1 MLWQPLDVND
11 VADFASAA
19 AALRS
24 ERPDALVIGA
34 TQVNAALKREWLALA
49 TELRLPTF
57 APYRGFGATLSYGPE
72 YAAVM
77 RRVAEYLA
85 KILRGASPG
94 ELPMEQ
100 PTVFE
105 FVVDAKAA
113 RAIGVDVTP
122 ALRLRADAVLD

>member
-1 MLWQPLDVND
+1 
-11 VADFASAA
+11 
-19 AALRS
+19 
-24 ERPDALVIGA
+24 
-34 TQVNAALKREWLALA
+34 
-49 TELRLPTF
+49 
-57 APYRGFGATLSYGPE
+57 
-72 YAAVM
+72 M

>member
-1 MLWQPLDVND
+1 M
-11 VADFASAA
+11 
-19 AALRS
+19 
-24 ERPDALVIGA
+24 
-34 TQVNAALKREWLALA
+34 
-49 TELRLPTF
+49 
-57 APYRGFGATLSYGPE
+57 LSYGPE

-105 FVVDAKAA
+105 FVVDATAA
-113 RAIGVDVTP
+113 RAIGFDVTP
-122 ALRLRADAVLD
+122 ALRLRAAAVLD